1 MLANQDFDKFK
12 SIDLAMLQRVEQ
24 MLAKDIADIMTLV
37 PQEAASGSD
46 ISGKILMS
54 ENKHCLLPNLNIY
67 F

>member
-46 ISGKILMS
+46 ISGKLYVL
-54 ENKHCLLPNLNIY
+54 EQAFLLPNLNFY

>member
-54 ENKHCLLPNLNIY
+54 
-67 F
+67 